1 MLVKSLILCLS
12 IIVLLEVLSPQ
23 PIYNEAFGSSP
34 SFGHQEISDPKND
47 WKLVTQPSSY
57 QWQES
62 NGTKIKVDTENN
74 MQECTD
80 QKKLLLAPNIA
91 AVTYLSDGSSLN
103 GTIWLT
109 SPLEVLPFHKVGY
122 TISIDFSSFYDR
134 GTDYYVT
141 FSKSP
146 YNQTWTRII
155 EETSSSMYQKRT
167 INVTEYTDLINY
179 GQRYIP
185 ISFNLS
191 YLNFPSQY
199 KIIFTAWDQ
208 FLNKNHKFCY
218 FQDVS
223 TWVQIPPPK
232 YTITTLPTSA
242 VLRPQEEKEIELSI
256 KSIAIVAS
264 VVSLNSPRIEGL
276 DLSFTPD
283 KLFVA
288 ANGTSS
294 SIMKIKVLDN
304 DDAKH
309 YKKSQSVPIYATIS
323 FPTAGRIFNTTTTM
337 TNEESGNKIINS
349 IFILEILP
357 PLTFLDYLKIL
368 ADQVAAP
375 LGTIYTF
382 IATLITALVTVSST
396 FIIRKKRKQKKE

>member
-1 MLVKSLILCLS
+1 M
-12 IIVLLEVLSPQ
+12 
-23 PIYNEAFGSSP
+23 
-34 SFGHQEISDPKND
+34 
-47 WKLVTQPSSY
+47 
-57 QWQES
+57 
-62 NGTKIKVDTENN
+62 
-74 MQECTD
+74 
-80 QKKLLLAPNIA
+80 
-91 AVTYLSDGSSLN
+91 
-103 GTIWLT
+103 
-109 SPLEVLPFHKVGY
+109 GY
-122 TISIDFSSFYDR
+122 TISIDFSSFYDI
-134 GTDYYVT
+134 GTDYYIT

-155 EETSSSMYQKRT
+155 EETSSSIYQKRT
-167 INVTEYTDLINY
+167 INVANYTDLINY
-179 GQRYIP
+179 GQRYIS

-208 FLNKNHKFCY
+208 FLNKNHKLCY

-283 KLFVA
+283 KLFVP
-288 ANGTSS
+288 ANETSS
-294 SIMKIKVLDN
+294 SIMKIKVLDHTEKSYEKDLIFKIISEIKDFFML
-304 DDAKH
+304 DDEKH
-309 YKKSQSVPIYATIS
+309 YEKSQSVPIYATIA
-323 FPTAGRIFNTTTTM
+323 FPTAGRIFNTTATM

-349 IFILEILP
+349 IFILEVLP

-368 ADQVAAP
+368 ADQVVTP

-382 IATLITALVTVSST
+382 IATLITALVTVFST
-396 FIIRKKRKQKKE
+396 FIIRKKRSKKSRDDHKK